1 MIWEFISRSL
11 YYRSPPFPT
20 VGSQLESDGLFQGLQ
35 GVFCVKRAQA
45 ESAWGKVGKQTTLL
59 SARLTLLVGEGRSYP
74 LHSLSDI
81 LVSKASLLKEPWA
94 LASVRDALQVS
105 SFTKPQGL
113 GHAEF
118 LPLLMPLPS
127 KQRTHLQSTYQ
138 WLVLWLCMSQTP
150 DTSFSFL

>member
-11 YYRSPPFPT
+11 YYRSPTFPT
-20 VGSQLESDGLFQGLQ
+20 VVSQLESDGLFQGLQ

-74 LHSLSDI
+74 LHSLSDV
-81 LVSKASLLKEPWA
+81 LVSTASLLKEPW
-94 LASVRDALQVS
+94 ALQVS

-138 WLVLWLCMSQTP
+138 WLVVWLCMSQTP